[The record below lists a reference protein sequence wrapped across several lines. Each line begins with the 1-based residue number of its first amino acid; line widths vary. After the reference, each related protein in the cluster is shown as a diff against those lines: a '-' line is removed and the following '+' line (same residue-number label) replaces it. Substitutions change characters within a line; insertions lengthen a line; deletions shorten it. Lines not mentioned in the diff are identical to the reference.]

1 MGPVVVT
8 GGSQGEF
15 RLEARTAHV
24 SYFSRG
30 KGRVDVK
37 RSEAFLARLSEVFGE
52 APEGW
57 RLEYYLHGSARSVRA
72 AGGAHATG
80 VTDLVAGR
88 IDSVRAFH
96 PHELV
101 HAVAGRVGRCPV
113 FFAEGIAV
121 ALTSEARW
129 GDRGIDDVAR
139 TALASGAR
147 LEPFLRSFEN
157 QDPRLAYP
165 VAGSFVAF
173 LLDRHGIGPLVA
185 FLRECGPSPR
195 RYERAFRR
203 AFGRSVAN
211 ATIAW
216 QAALRDGESVRWSWS
231 DSQTWPVSLRRPPSD
246 GPATPAV
253 PRLAGR
259 AAYGGTGVLLSV
271 GP

>member
-1 MGPVVVT
+1 
-8 GGSQGEF
+8 
-15 RLEARTAHV
+15 
-24 SYFSRG
+24 
-30 KGRVDVK
+30 VK
-37 RSEAFLARLSEVFGE
+37 RSEAFLARLSELFGE

-57 RLEYYLHGSARSVRA
+57 RLEYYFHGSAPSVRA

-80 VTDLVAGR
+80 VTDLAASR

-101 HAVAGRVGRCPV
+101 HAVAGRVGRSPV

-139 TALASGAR
+139 AVLASGAR

-165 VAGSFVAF
+165 LAGSFVAF
-173 LLDRHGIGPLVA
+173 LLDRYGIDPLVA

-195 RYERAFRR
+195 RYEGAFRR

-216 QAALRDGESVRWSWS
+216 QAALRDGRSVRWSWS
-231 DSQTWPVSLRRPPSD
+231 DSQTWPASLQRPPPD
-246 GPATPAV
+246 GAATPA
-253 PRLAGR
+253 RLMAAGR
-259 AAYGGTGVLLSV
+259 AASGDAGVLLSI